1 MRSGTTPSRSPTGP
15 GRSSASRRRTSWI
28 RRWRGQRTAAETLA
42 RTAVGSAAGGFT
54 GPDVERALREYQ
66 TALGAT
72 ERAGT
77 EGLSWDQALEAQRAW
92 EDLMRS
98 GSA

>member
-1 MRSGTTPSRSPTGP
+1 MDPTLAGP
-15 GRSSASRRRTSWI
+15 AFAALNAMGVPMPA
-28 RRWRGQRTAAETLA
+28 GQRTAAETLA